1 MIKGFMAKKVGMS
14 QKFLEN
20 GDHVPVTLLEV
31 EDHVVI
37 NKGIGRVRLGTDVTK
52 EMRINKPQR
61 NYLKKYSLPMVRKVK
76 EFACDD
82 VEAYEIGQTVTV
94 DALSAFEYVD
104 VTAYTKGRG
113 FTGVMKRWN
122 FAGLCASHGVSVSH
136 RSHGSTGN
144 RQDPGRVFKGKKM
157 AGHYGAAQRT
167 VQNLKVVEII
177 PDSKLIL
184 VRGAVPGPKGGLVL
198 IKKAVKKGGRS

>member
-1 MIKGFMAKKVGMS
+1 MIKGLMAKKVGMS

-37 NKGIGRVRLGTDVTK
+37 KQEVGRVRLGTDVTK
-52 EMRINKPQR
+52 ENRINKPQR

-76 EFACDD
+76 EFACDAAD
-82 VEAYEIGQTVTV
+82 VYETGQVLTV
-94 DALSAFEYVD
+94 DMLSDFGYVD

-113 FTGVMKRWN
+113 FAGVIKRWN
-122 FAGLCASHGVSVSH
+122 FSGLCASHGVSVSH

-157 AGHYGAAQRT
+157 AGHYGSAQRT
-167 VQNLKVVEII
+167 VQNLKIIEII
-177 PDSKLIL
+177 SDSKLIL

-198 IKKAVKKGGRS
+198 IKKAVKKGGR